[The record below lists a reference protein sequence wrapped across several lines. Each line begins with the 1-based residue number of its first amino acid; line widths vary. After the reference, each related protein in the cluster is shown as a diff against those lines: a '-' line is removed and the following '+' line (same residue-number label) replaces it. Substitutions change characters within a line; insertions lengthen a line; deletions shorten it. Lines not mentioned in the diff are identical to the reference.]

1 MEYKDTFEKEIVTRT
16 LQIIGEYTGL
26 YEETLFLNLCVGLL
40 VVPKESLYSSL
51 PTEEVS
57 EVQWGLNP
65 SRISFVIDGD
75 KSVKATVRHVRN
87 AIAHNG
93 IRFGSDGGSE
103 ITHIKIEDKGKGQQT
118 PSFKAEMAISEFR
131 FFVLKVAQFAIDNM

>member
-1 MEYKDTFEKEIVTRT
+1 MEYKDAFEKEIVTRT
-16 LQIIGEYTGL
+16 LQIIDEYKGL
-26 YEETLFLNLCVGLL
+26 YEDTLFLNLCVGLL

-57 EVQWGLNP
+57 EAQWGLDP
-65 SRISFVIDGD
+65 SRISFVIDND
-75 KSVKATVRHVRN
+75 KSVKATVRHIRN

-103 ITHIKIEDKGKGQQT
+103 ITHIQIEDKGMGQQAL
-118 PSFKAEMAISEFR
+118 SFKAAMAISEFR
-131 FFVLKVAQFAIDNM
+131 IFVLKVARFAIDNL